1 VPEDVCQQ
9 VNAEEQQQLERQ
21 RKGTHN
27 TASGHP
33 PIHITNILSGPPYL
47 PSDEAVAPSMPRLD
61 IPGFLDVA
69 VEEYSDWQQ
78 SRVRREDQKNE
89 IRKLCNIALDHGLD
103 LQQLYDDQDPGFF
116 VKDGIKVGIAPRF
129 IRDIQCWLQQ
139 QTGGDEGSIV
149 FET

>member
-1 VPEDVCQQ
+1 
-9 VNAEEQQQLERQ
+9 
-21 RKGTHN
+21 
-27 TASGHP
+27 
-33 PIHITNILSGPPYL
+33 
-47 PSDEAVAPSMPRLD
+47 MPRLD
-61 IPGFLDVA
+61 IHGFLDVA

-116 VKDGIKVGIAPRF
+116 VKEGVKVGIARRF
-129 IRDIQCWLQQ
+129 ISDIQCWVQQ
-139 QTGGDEGSIV
+139 QTGVDEESIL

>member
-1 VPEDVCQQ
+1 MPEDIRQQ
-9 VNAEEQQQLERQ
+9 VYAEAQQQLERQ
-21 RKGTHN
+21 RKGTNN

-33 PIHITNILSGPPYL
+33 PIHITNILPEPPHSL
-47 PSDEAVAPSMPRLD
+47 EQAVSPPMPRLD
-61 IPGFLDVA
+61 IHGFLDVA

-89 IRKLCNIALDHGLD
+89 IRKLCSIALDHGLD

-116 VKDGIKVGIAPRF
+116 VKEGVKVGIAQRF
-129 IRDIQCWLQQ
+129 IRDIQYWVQQ
-139 QTGGDEGSIV
+139 QTGDSEGSTV